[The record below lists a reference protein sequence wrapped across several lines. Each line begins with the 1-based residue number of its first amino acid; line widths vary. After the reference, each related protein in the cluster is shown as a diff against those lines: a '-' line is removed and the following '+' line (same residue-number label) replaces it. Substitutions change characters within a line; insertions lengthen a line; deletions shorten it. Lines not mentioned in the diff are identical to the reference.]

1 VLKVKECK
9 DFDESTEI
17 KVRFRSR
24 KIQPGILSPKYR
36 TGRSFSRSWS
46 IFKNVTVYTPAFEG
60 DTYRGIFNKQRKAE
74 TTSWIK
80 PGENDVVEEIRN
92 MFCQID
98 AKITTADKKVEKD
111 AEEMKYPRQENERLE
126 RKIKE
131 QDERLKW

>member
-1 VLKVKECK
+1 
-9 DFDESTEI
+9 
-17 KVRFRSR
+17 
-24 KIQPGILSPKYR
+24 
-36 TGRSFSRSWS
+36 
-46 IFKNVTVYTPAFEG
+46 
-60 DTYRGIFNKQRKAE
+60 
-74 TTSWIK
+74 
-80 PGENDVVEEIRN
+80 VVEEIRN